1 MGTAFSAPAA
11 GRFSTPVRGLRVLD
25 SSRKIIIPD
34 LVNLCAHTY
43 PHSSV
48 FGIPPDKLIQT
59 HGNATTVSEDD
70 AVANNFAALR
80 RPAAH
85 YLVPL
90 ALACLVVPVLASSA
104 EPAVST
110 GSGCQISELRSGALL
125 THAPDERK
133 AFAVAWLKK
142 NADLCSIAQ
151 LKAIIANRP
160 TWLGTAD
167 TADVAQLT
175 DGILERRSGGNTDQ
189 FSSPVLPTPRPGS
202 TGTPQVN
209 AAPPPRPVMAQPPG
223 MPGYPPQGL
232 PQQPGYPPQ
241 GYPQQPGYPPQGYP
255 QQPGYPPA
263 GYPPQGYPQQPMIQ
277 KPALPGAAR

>member
-1 MGTAFSAPAA
+1 MVPA
-11 GRFSTPVRGLRVLD
+11 
-25 SSRKIIIPD
+25 
-34 LVNLCAHTY
+34 
-43 PHSSV
+43 
-48 FGIPPDKLIQT
+48 
-59 HGNATTVSEDD
+59 
-70 AVANNFAALR
+70 
-80 RPAAH
+80 
-85 YLVPL
+85 
-90 ALACLVVPVLASSA
+90 LASSA
-104 EPAVST
+104 EPAAST
-110 GSGCQISELRSGALL
+110 GSGCLISELRSGALL

-133 AFAVAWLKK
+133 AFAMAWLKK
-142 NADLCSIAQ
+142 NADLCSIAR

-175 DGILERRSGGNTDQ
+175 DGILERRTGGNTDQ

-209 AAPPPRPVMAQPPG
+209 AAPPPRPGMAQPPG
-223 MPGYPPQGL
+223 MPGY

-255 QQPGYPPA
+255 QQPGYPP
-263 GYPPQGYPQQPMIQ
+263 QGYPQQPMIQ